1 MLNYPGAH
9 LVWYPKGSGNQK
21 KLLHRMANEKNLS
34 GKRALVTGASRG
46 IGKEI
51 ALSLGRMGLDVAINY
66 HTNREQADDVVDQ
79 LRNMGRKSVA
89 IQADV
94 SRSSAVNKMVE
105 VIGSSIGEIDILV
118 NNAAIGIPKSFED
131 ITEEEWDETITVN
144 LKSVFLVTQA
154 VLPSMLKSQWGRIIN
169 LSSGA
174 AFTGGLVGP
183 HYTASKAGI
192 IGLTRYY
199 ASQLVKSGITVNAI
213 APALI
218 ETDMVRN
225 AKLDP
230 TVLPVGRFG
239 KVEEISSVVELL
251 VRNGFMTGQVI
262 SANGGLYF

>member
-1 MLNYPGAH
+1 MLD
-9 LVWYPKGSGNQK
+9 
-21 KLLHRMANEKNLS
+21 EINLG
-34 GKRALVTGASRG
+34 GKTVLVTGASRG
-46 IGKEI
+46 IGEAI
-51 ALSLGRMGLDVAINY
+51 ALSLGRMGADVAVNY
-66 HTNREQADDVVDQ
+66 HTSKDQAEDVAAQ
-79 LRNMGRKSVA
+79 LRKMGRKSLAV
-89 IQADV
+89 QADV
-94 SRSSAVNKMVE
+94 SRSDAIRKMM
-105 VIGSSIGEIDILV
+105 GEIKPSLGDIDILV
-118 NNAAIGIPKSFED
+118 NNAAIGVPKSYED

-154 VLPSMLKSQWGRIIN
+154 VLPSMLKSKWGRIIN

-230 TVLPVGRFG
+230 NVLPIGRFG

-251 VRNGFMTGQVI
+251 VSNGFMNGQVI